1 MKHERV
7 TGDIQEM
14 AALYALGSLSQHEA
28 RGFEAHLK
36 EGCAV
41 CDAELKRFE
50 QAVGLLGL
58 TASEADPPAYLRELL
73 AAEAEHASKQAAP
86 APPAPP
92 APAPAA
98 VKPAPVPKPAVAEA
112 PAPPRP
118 SAAWRTYVPWA
129 VAVICAV
136 VASYYYLAW
145 QWANEGVRVKAD
157 EIAAAQGDAEQ
168 LRRMLEFERGRA
180 QQLDH
185 IDAVLGKPG
194 TRVIMLAGVDPSSAA
209 SLAILWD
216 LPGKRWVVTGHLP
229 AAPTG
234 KTYQLW
240 YVTPTGRTSAGMLDP
255 DAEGHVF
262 KLLDLPDTAAGLTE
276 AILTLEPSGGSAQ
289 PTWPMVARS
298 AK

>member
-7 TGDIQEM
+7 TGDIQEL

-36 EGCAV
+36 GGCAV

-50 QAVGLLGL
+50 QAVGMLGL
-58 TASEADPPAYLRELL
+58 TASEADPPVYVRELL
-73 AAEAEHASKQAAP
+73 AAEAEHESRQAP
-86 APPAPP
+86 AAPP

-98 VKPAPVPKPAVAEA
+98 VKPAPVLKPVAAEA
-112 PAPPRP
+112 SAPSRTA
-118 SAAWRTYVPWA
+118 SGWRAYVPWA
-129 VAVICAV
+129 VAAIFAV
-136 VASYYYLAW
+136 AAGYYYLAW
-145 QWANEGVRVKAD
+145 QWANEGARVRAD

-180 QQLDH
+180 QELDH
-185 IDAVLGKPG
+185 VNAVLGKPG
-194 TRVIMLAGVDPSSAA
+194 ARVILLAGTDQASAA

-216 LPGKRWVVTGHLP
+216 LSGKRWVVTGRLP
-229 AAPTG
+229 AAPAG
-234 KTYQLW
+234 KAYQLW
-240 YVTPTGRTSAGMLDP
+240 YVTASGRTSAGVLDP
-255 DAEGHVF
+255 DSEGHVF
-262 KLLDLPDTAAGLTE
+262 KLIDVPDSAAGFTE
-276 AILTLEPSGGSAQ
+276 AVLTLEPPGGSAQ